1 MHTLSD
7 QFARHDHARAIRV
20 SRAAA
25 VEEIMCGLIGGED
38 DERLAAHAEMHD
50 RAILLA
56 PVVELQPLEALGE
69 LVNISN
75 YRRRPGSWR

>member
-1 MHTLSD
+1 
-7 QFARHDHARAIRV
+7 
-20 SRAAA
+20 
-25 VEEIMCGLIGGED
+25 MCGLIGGED